1 MSLNTLKHIL
11 PARTPGPMGAT
22 HRCAVLVPLVERE
35 DGVHLLY
42 EVRAAALR
50 QQPREVWFPGGVME
64 PGESAVDCAL
74 RETWEELGISPA
86 SVQVLGALD
95 FICHRS
101 GFALYPILAQ
111 IPEQALAHMSVNAAE
126 VDEVFTVPLSALLE
140 MTPQEYHYDLVPVL
154 PKDFPYAALN
164 ITPDYPWRVGKES
177 GPNYPWQGKSIWGL
191 TGRITQHLLELWKG
205 ED

>member
-1 MSLNTLKHIL
+1 MSLNTLKRIL
-11 PARTPGPMGAT
+11 SIRTPAPMGAT

-50 QQPREVWFPGGVME
+50 QQPREVCFPGGVME

-74 RETWEELGISPA
+74 RETQEELGIPTQSIR
-86 SVQVLGALD
+86 VLGALD

-111 IPEQALAHMSVNAAE
+111 VEAQALADMTLNAAE
-126 VDEVFTVPLSALLE
+126 VDEVFTIPLSALLE
-140 MTPQEYHYDLVPVL
+140 MTPEQYRYDLVPVL

-164 ITPDYPWRVGKES
+164 ITPDYPWRAGVES
-177 GPNYPWQGKSIWGL
+177 GPSYPWQGKAVWGL
-191 TGRITQHLLELWKG
+191 TGRITRHVLELWRG
-205 ED
+205 EE